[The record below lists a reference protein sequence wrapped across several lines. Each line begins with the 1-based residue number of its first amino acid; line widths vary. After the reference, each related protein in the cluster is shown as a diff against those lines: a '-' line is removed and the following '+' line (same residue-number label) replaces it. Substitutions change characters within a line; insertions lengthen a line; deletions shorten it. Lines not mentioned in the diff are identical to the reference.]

1 MDFLSHQDKTPLS
14 IELYTSVSDP
24 EDFENQSHFGNS
36 SNQTESVLSLPHRA
50 SSTPQ
55 EAHIPRQLV
64 ERSFIFLFGILILC
78 TTVYMW
84 RNQLSMTYT
93 QDYSPNIS
101 VYHTQTI
108 MDYLWIP
115 LVIMKSFYWLYA
127 SLPYFQFG
135 LSGLLSSL
143 F

>member
-1 MDFLSHQDKTPLS
+1 MSHQDKTPLS

-115 LVIMKSFYWLYA
+115 LVIMKSFY
-127 SLPYFQFG
+127 
-135 LSGLLSSL
+135 
-143 F
+143 